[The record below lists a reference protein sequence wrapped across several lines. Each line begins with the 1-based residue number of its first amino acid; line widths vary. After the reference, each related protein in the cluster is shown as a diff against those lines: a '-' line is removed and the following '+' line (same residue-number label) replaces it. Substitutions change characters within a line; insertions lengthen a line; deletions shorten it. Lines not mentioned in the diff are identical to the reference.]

1 MTVKELAALSGNAR
15 RDKADEKMQAGDRAG
30 RSDEVGQTEEARE
43 VSNLNDAYRNR
54 PFLNAAVVVLY
65 ACICIFVLFGATL
78 IFTSTLL
85 KAVLAFGVAGVL
97 FLGWGFLHNWALTH
111 SAGSSEGE
119 GV

>member
-1 MTVKELAALSGNAR
+1 MTVKELAADVGAR
-15 RDKADEKMQAGDRAG
+15 ADEMG
-30 RSDEVGQTEEARE
+30 RTQEGTE
-43 VSNLNDAYRNR
+43 VSKLNDAYRNR
-54 PFLNAAVVVLY
+54 PFLHAAVVVLY

-85 KAVLAFGVAGVL
+85 KAVLAFGIAGVL

-119 GV
+119 GVL